1 MGLTI
6 LGTPPQILRYQET
19 YETVRQ
25 VVDENG
31 GEMQYTDVAEFL
43 VRQMADKF
51 HTTDL
56 LLMQVDLSFLCLTS
70 LSQAAMAAA
79 NGNVHEKAWKKAVSY
94 LELAIPGVRWSHFP
108 FNKM

>member
-6 LGTPPQILRYQET
+6 LGTPSQILRYQET

-43 VRQMADKF
+43 VRQMVDKF

-56 LLMQVDLSFLCLTS
+56 LLMQVNLSFFVPYLS
-70 LSQAAMAAA
+70 LL
-79 NGNVHEKAWKKAVSY
+79 GEE
-94 LELAIPGVRWSHFP
+94 EL
-108 FNKM
+108 